1 MSRVRLFS
9 LLALSLSIAATAVVA
24 CGTDDPVSPDAGADG
39 AAPRRDAASGDD
51 DTGAF
56 DAGGGGGDA
65 RAEGGADA
73 SSFDGACLEASVVP
87 QTGETCAGFGRG
99 EPCEPA
105 CGHPAFGYVCF
116 DGGPPNLSGCVQ
128 VRKSFLGE
136 TYCCPKND
144 CVRVPDLDSECAG
157 QAGGSRLYQC
167 PPQGDGGTAAPPSP
181 ACSPRVV
188 AASPYK
194 YHCCPQ

>member
-1 MSRVRLFS
+1 MSRARLLA
-9 LLALSLSIAATAVVA
+9 LLALSLTTAAAAVVA
-24 CGTDDPVSPDAGADG
+24 CATDDAVSPDAGTDG
-39 AAPRRDAASGDD
+39 AAARRDATSGDD
-51 DTGAF
+51 DTGVF
-56 DAGGGGGDA
+56 DAGGGGSDA
-65 RAEGGADA
+65 RVEGGSDA
-73 SSFDGACLEASVVP
+73 SFDGACLEASVVP

-144 CVRVPDLDSECAG
+144 CVRVPDLDTECAG

-167 PPQGDGGTAAPPSP
+167 PPEGDGGTAAPPSP
-181 ACSPRVV
+181 ACSPKTV